1 MEFFYFK
8 KDVEAAFIKMMEA
21 GKLFTVN
28 VDNDLL
34 WMGYLLSFPEGE
46 ERQSH
51 NCNAC
56 KSFIRHM
63 GKAVSID
70 PVTYEIKTFWDDVHT
85 PGYEKTAADLAKL
98 VKEAAI
104 CNIFMQDMNE
114 FHGCDHN
121 IQRLPDGS
129 TRQWNH
135 LYVNLPVTYR
145 FNERTSHFSS
155 LAAFKGDVVARRGVF
170 MRSLTELKTEAV
182 ETVIDLIEDNNLYR
196 GSEFLKN
203 LQEFLNVKK
212 SVEGITNLENYCWL
226 HYDNPIAK
234 IRNTAMGT
242 LLINLSDGMD
252 LERAIKAYEN
262 IMAPTNYKRPNAIIT
277 KKQIAEAQKK
287 VEELGLVD
295 ALPRRHAQVED
306 ISVNDVLFVNRDTAK
321 RMIGGS
327 MLDMLSADKPVNPK
341 EFTKATEITIEQFL
355 KDILP
360 GSTNVEALVE
370 NNHIP
375 NFVTLTAPVN
385 KDAGNLF
392 KWNNNFA
399 WVYNGSVADSFKEK
413 VKAAGGNVEGFMRCS
428 LHWFNYDDL
437 DVHVAEPNGHE
448 IYYGNRRSYNTG
460 GTLDVDMNA
469 GSGKTRD
476 AVENIVWTDRSKLA
490 PGRYTVFVN
499 QFNKRE
505 NIDVGFEFEI
515 EVDGNLYKFAY
526 DKMVGQDSNIEVAYI
541 DVDAHKNITIIP
553 ILPANPCTI
562 SVPNISKF
570 ISLLYG
576 IEEEYISINTLKD
589 PPANAKIKVLVIVP
603 IISFPI
609 FIELLNKSLN
619 VILLLI
625 LFISNI
631 DDEIDIATSITAP
644 SDATKIPVNINPL
657 IFKPVSS
664 AIYIKLS
671 ASSIVIP
678 DRLLKSPNM

>member
-8 KDVEAAFIKMMEA
+8 KDVEAAFVKMMEA
-21 GKLFTVN
+21 GKLFIVN

-121 IQRLPDGS
+121 IQRLPDGG

-145 FNERTSHFSS
+145 FNERTSRFSS

-196 GSEFLKN
+196 GNDFLKS

-212 SVEGITNLENYCWL
+212 SVAGITNLENYCWL

-242 LLINLSDGMD
+242 LLINLSEGMD
-252 LERAIKAYEN
+252 LERAVKAYEN
-262 IMAPTNYKRPNAIIT
+262 IMAPTNYKRPNALIT

-341 EFTKATEITIEQFL
+341 EFTKATEVTIEQFL

-370 NNHIP
+370 NSHIP

-437 DVHVAEPNGHE
+437 DVHVLEPNGHE
-448 IYYGNRRSYNTG
+448 IYYANRRSYTTG

-515 EVDGNLYKFAY
+515 EIDGELHKFAY
-526 DKMVGQDSNIEVAYI
+526 DKIVKGNVTVAYI
-541 DVDAHKNITIIP
+541 DVSRKGITVSPVLPSNASYKSKTEWGIDTMKFQKVSCIMLSPNYWEGNSVGNKHYFFMLDGCKNPDPVRGFFNEYLRADLEKDHRRVFEALASKAKTEYNDNQ
-553 ILPANPCTI
+553 LSGLGF
-562 SVPNISKF
+562 SVSQRNELIVKVDNKTF
-570 ISLLYG
+570 
-576 IEEEYISINTLKD
+576 
-589 PPANAKIKVLVIVP
+589 KIK
-603 IISFPI
+603 F
-609 FIELLNKSLN
+609 
-619 VILLLI
+619 
-625 LFISNI
+625 
-631 DDEIDIATSITAP
+631 
-644 SDATKIPVNINPL
+644 
-657 IFKPVSS
+657 
-664 AIYIKLS
+664 
-671 ASSIVIP
+671 
-678 DRLLKSPNM
+678 

>member
-1 MEFFYFK
+1 MEFYQFK

-63 GKAVSID
+63 GKAVRID

-85 PGYEKTAADLAKL
+85 PGYEKTAADLAEL

-104 CNIFMQDMNE
+104 SNIFMQDMNE

-145 FNERTSHFSS
+145 FNSRTSPFGS
-155 LAAFKGDVVARRGVF
+155 LAAFKGDVVARRNVF
-170 MRSLTELKTEAV
+170 FRSLTELKTEAV
-182 ETVIDLIEDNNLYR
+182 ETVIDLINDNNLYR
-196 GSEFLKN
+196 GAEFLKG
-203 LQEFLNVKK
+203 LQEFLKVKQE
-212 SVEGITNLENYCWL
+212 VENLTNLENYCWL

-242 LLINLSDGMD
+242 LLINLSEGMD
-252 LERAIKAYEN
+252 LERAVKAYEA

-277 KKQIAEAQKK
+277 KKQIALAQKT

-341 EFTKATEITIEQFL
+341 EFTKATEVTIEQFL

-360 GSTNVEALVE
+360 GSTNVEVLVE

-413 VKAAGGNVEGFMRCS
+413 VKAAGGNVDGFMRCS

-437 DVHVAEPNGHE
+437 DVHVMEPNGRE
-448 IYYGNRRSYNTG
+448 IYYGNKHSYYTG
-460 GTLDVDMNA
+460 GQLDVDMNA

-490 PGRYTVFVN
+490 KGRYTVFVN

-505 NIDVGFEFEI
+505 GIDVGFEFEI
-515 EVDGNLYKFAY
+515 EINGDLHKFAY
-526 DKMVGQDSNIEVAYI
+526 DKAVQGNVTVAYI
-541 DVDAHKNITIIP
+541 DVTANDITISP
-553 ILPANPCTI
+553 VLPANTSYKSKTEWGIDTMKFQKVSCIMLSPNYWEGNEVGNKHYFFMLDGCKNPDPVRGFFNEYLRPDLEKQHHRVFEALASKAKTEYNDNQLSGLGF
-562 SVPNISKF
+562 SVSQRNELVVKVDNKTF
-570 ISLLYG
+570 
-576 IEEEYISINTLKD
+576 
-589 PPANAKIKVLVIVP
+589 KIK
-603 IISFPI
+603 F
-609 FIELLNKSLN
+609 
-619 VILLLI
+619 
-625 LFISNI
+625 
-631 DDEIDIATSITAP
+631 
-644 SDATKIPVNINPL
+644 
-657 IFKPVSS
+657 
-664 AIYIKLS
+664 
-671 ASSIVIP
+671 
-678 DRLLKSPNM
+678 

>member
-21 GKLFTVN
+21 GKLFIVN

-85 PGYEKTAADLAKL
+85 PGYEKTAADLAQL

-135 LYVNLPVTYR
+135 LYVNLPITYR

-196 GSEFLKN
+196 GSEFLKS
-203 LQEFLNVKK
+203 LQEFLKVKK

-242 LLINLSDGMD
+242 LLINLSEGMD
-252 LERAIKAYEN
+252 LERAVKAYET

-277 KKQIAEAQKK
+277 KKQIADAQKK

-355 KDILP
+355 NDILP

-370 NNHIP
+370 NNHIS

-428 LHWFNYDDL
+428 LHWFNFDDL
-437 DVHVAEPNGHE
+437 DVHVMEPNGRE

-460 GTLDVDMNA
+460 GELDVDMNA

-490 PGRYTVFVN
+490 PGRYTVWVN
-499 QFNKRE
+499 QFNRRE
-505 NIDVGFEFEI
+505 HIDVGFEFEI
-515 EVDGNLYKFAY
+515 EVDGELHKFAY
-526 DKMVGQDSNIEVAYI
+526 DKAVYGNVTVAYI
-541 DVDAHKNITIIP
+541 DVSHKGITVSPVLPSNASYKSKTEWGIDTMKFQKVSCIMLSPNYWEGNNIGNKHYFFMIDGCK
-553 ILPANPCTI
+553 NPDP
-562 SVPNISKF
+562 VRGFFNEYLRPDLEKQHHRVFEALASKAKT
-570 ISLLYG
+570 
-576 IEEEYISINTLKD
+576 EYSDNQLSGLGFSSTQRNELIVKVDNKTF
-589 PPANAKIKVLVIVP
+589 KIK
-603 IISFPI
+603 F
-609 FIELLNKSLN
+609 
-619 VILLLI
+619 
-625 LFISNI
+625 
-631 DDEIDIATSITAP
+631 
-644 SDATKIPVNINPL
+644 
-657 IFKPVSS
+657 
-664 AIYIKLS
+664 
-671 ASSIVIP
+671 
-678 DRLLKSPNM
+678 

>member
-8 KDVEAAFIKMMEA
+8 KDVEAAFIKMMKA
-21 GKLFTVN
+21 GKLFIVN

-46 ERQSH
+46 VRQSH

-129 TRQWNH
+129 TRQWSH

-145 FNERTSHFSS
+145 FNSRTSRFDS
-155 LAAFKGDVVARRGVF
+155 LVAFKGDVVARRGVF

-196 GSEFLKN
+196 GSEFLKS
-203 LQEFLNVKK
+203 LQEFLKVKK
-212 SVEGITNLENYCWL
+212 SVEGIANLENYCWL

-242 LLINLSDGMD
+242 LLINLSEGMD
-252 LERAIKAYEN
+252 LERAVKAYEN
-262 IMAPTNYKRPNAIIT
+262 IMAPTNYKRPNALIT
-277 KKQIAEAQKK
+277 KKQIADAQKK

-355 KDILP
+355 KDILL

-437 DVHVAEPNGHE
+437 DLHVKEPNGRE
-448 IYYGNRRSYNTG
+448 IYFSNKLSSYTG
-460 GTLDVDMNA
+460 GRLDVDMNA
-469 GSGKTRD
+469 GCGRSRD
-476 AVENIVWTDRSKLA
+476 AVENIIWTDRSRLTY
-490 PGRYTVFVN
+490 GRYTVWVN
-499 QFNKRE
+499 QYHKRE
-505 NIDVGFEFEI
+505 SIDVGFEFEI
-515 EVDGNLYKFAY
+515 EIDGELYKFAY
-526 DKMVGQDSNIEVAYI
+526 DKVVRGNVTVAYI
-541 DVDAHKNITIIP
+541 DVSKDGITISP
-553 ILPANPCTI
+553 VLPSNTSYKSKTEWSIDTMKFQKVSCIMLSPNYWEGNATGNKHYFFMLDGCKNPDP
-562 SVPNISKF
+562 VRGFFNEYLRPDLEKQHHRVFEALASKAKT
-570 ISLLYG
+570 
-576 IEEEYISINTLKD
+576 EYNDNQLSGLGFSSTQRNELIVKVDNKTF
-589 PPANAKIKVLVIVP
+589 KIK
-603 IISFPI
+603 F
-609 FIELLNKSLN
+609 
-619 VILLLI
+619 
-625 LFISNI
+625 
-631 DDEIDIATSITAP
+631 
-644 SDATKIPVNINPL
+644 
-657 IFKPVSS
+657 
-664 AIYIKLS
+664 
-671 ASSIVIP
+671 
-678 DRLLKSPNM
+678 

>member
-8 KDVEAAFIKMMEA
+8 KDVEAAFVKMMEA
-21 GKLFTVN
+21 GKLFIVN

-46 ERQSH
+46 VRQSH

-145 FNERTSHFSS
+145 FNERTSRFDS

-196 GSEFLKN
+196 GSEFLKS
-203 LQEFLNVKK
+203 LQEFLRVKK
-212 SVEGITNLENYCWL
+212 SVEGIANLENYCWL

-242 LLINLSDGMD
+242 LLTNLSDGMD
-252 LERAIKAYEN
+252 LERAVKAYEN
-262 IMAPTNYKRPNAIIT
+262 IMAPTNYKRPNALIT
-277 KKQIAEAQKK
+277 KKQIAQAQKT

-428 LHWFNYDDL
+428 LHWFNFDDL
-437 DVHVAEPNGHE
+437 DVHVMEPSGRE
-448 IYYGNRRSYNTG
+448 IYYGNRRSYSTG
-460 GTLDVDMNA
+460 GELDVDMNA

-476 AVENIVWTDRSKLA
+476 AVENIVWTDRSRLA
-490 PGRYTVFVN
+490 PGRYTVWVN

-505 NIDVGFEFEI
+505 SIDVGFEFEI
-515 EVDGNLYKFAY
+515 EIDGELHKFAF
-526 DKMVGQDSNIEVAYI
+526 DKAVNGNVTVAYI
-541 DVDAHKNITIIP
+541 EVSNKGITVSPVLPSNASYKSKTEWSIDTMKFQKVSCIMLSPNHWEGNSVGNKHYFFMLDGCKNPDPVRGFFNEYLRADLEKDHRRVFEALASKAKTEYSDNQLSGLGFSNTQRNELIVKVDNKT
-553 ILPANPCTI
+553 
-562 SVPNISKF
+562 F
-570 ISLLYG
+570 
-576 IEEEYISINTLKD
+576 
-589 PPANAKIKVLVIVP
+589 KIK
-603 IISFPI
+603 F
-609 FIELLNKSLN
+609 
-619 VILLLI
+619 
-625 LFISNI
+625 
-631 DDEIDIATSITAP
+631 
-644 SDATKIPVNINPL
+644 
-657 IFKPVSS
+657 
-664 AIYIKLS
+664 
-671 ASSIVIP
+671 
-678 DRLLKSPNM
+678 

>member
-8 KDVEAAFIKMMEA
+8 KDVEAAFVKMMEA
-21 GKLFTVN
+21 GKLFIVN

-34 WMGYLLSFPEGE
+34 WMGYLLSFQEGE

-145 FNERTSHFSS
+145 FNSRTSRFDS

-203 LQEFLNVKK
+203 LQEFLRVKK

-242 LLINLSDGMD
+242 LLINLSEGMD
-252 LERAIKAYEN
+252 LERAVKAYEN

-277 KKQIAEAQKK
+277 KKQIAQAQKT

-370 NNHIP
+370 NNHIS

-437 DVHVAEPNGHE
+437 DVHVMEPNGRE
-448 IYYGNRRSYNTG
+448 IYYGNKRSYNTG

-469 GSGKTRD
+469 GGGTSRD
-476 AVENIVWTDRSKLA
+476 AVENIVWTDRSRLA
-490 PGRYTVFVN
+490 PGRYTVWVN

-505 NIDVGFEFEI
+505 SIDVGFEFEI
-515 EVDGNLYKFAY
+515 EIDGELHKFAY
-526 DKMVGQDSNIEVAYI
+526 DKVVSGNVTVAYI
-541 DVDAHKNITIIP
+541 DVSSNGITVSPVLSSNASYKSKTEWGIDTMKFQKVSCIMLSPNHWEGNSIGNKHYFFMLDGCKNP
-553 ILPANPCTI
+553 DPVRGFFNEYLRADLEKDHRR
-562 SVPNISKF
+562 VFEALASKAKT
-570 ISLLYG
+570 
-576 IEEEYISINTLKD
+576 EYSDNQLSGLGFSTTQRNELVVKVD
-589 PPANAKIKVLVIVP
+589 NKTFKIK
-603 IISFPI
+603 F
-609 FIELLNKSLN
+609 
-619 VILLLI
+619 
-625 LFISNI
+625 
-631 DDEIDIATSITAP
+631 
-644 SDATKIPVNINPL
+644 
-657 IFKPVSS
+657 
-664 AIYIKLS
+664 
-671 ASSIVIP
+671 
-678 DRLLKSPNM
+678 

>member
-8 KDVEAAFIKMMEA
+8 KDVEAAFVKMMEA

-85 PGYEKTAADLAKL
+85 PGYEKAAAELAKL

-104 CNIFMQDMNE
+104 CNIFMQDVNE

-129 TRQWNH
+129 TRQWSH
-135 LYVNLPVTYR
+135 LYVDLPATYR
-145 FNERTSHFSS
+145 FNFRNGT
-155 LAAFKGDVVARRGVF
+155 LAAFKGEVVARRGVF

-196 GSEFLKN
+196 GSEFLKS
-203 LQEFLNVKK
+203 LQEFLRVKK

-242 LLINLSDGMD
+242 LLINLSEGMD
-252 LERAIKAYEN
+252 LERAVKAYEN

-327 MLDMLSADKPVNPK
+327 MLDILSADKPVNPK
-341 EFTKATEITIEQFL
+341 EFTKATEVTIEQFL

-370 NNHIP
+370 NTHIP

-437 DVHVAEPNGHE
+437 DVHVMEPNGHE

-490 PGRYTVFVN
+490 PGRYTVWVN

-505 NIDVGFEFEI
+505 GIDVGFEFEI
-515 EVDGNLYKFAY
+515 EVDGELHKFAY
-526 DKMVGQDSNIEVAYI
+526 DKVVSGNVTVAYI
-541 DVDAHKNITIIP
+541 DVSRKGITVSPVLPSNASYKSKTEWSIDTMKFQKVSCIMLSPNHWEGNSVGNKHYFFMLDGCKNP
-553 ILPANPCTI
+553 DPVRGFFNEYLRADLEKDHRR
-562 SVPNISKF
+562 VFEALASKAKT
-570 ISLLYG
+570 
-576 IEEEYISINTLKD
+576 EYSDNQLSGLGFSNTQRNELIVKVD
-589 PPANAKIKVLVIVP
+589 NKTFKIK
-603 IISFPI
+603 F
-609 FIELLNKSLN
+609 
-619 VILLLI
+619 
-625 LFISNI
+625 
-631 DDEIDIATSITAP
+631 
-644 SDATKIPVNINPL
+644 
-657 IFKPVSS
+657 
-664 AIYIKLS
+664 
-671 ASSIVIP
+671 
-678 DRLLKSPNM
+678 

>member
-21 GKLFTVN
+21 GKLFIVN

-104 CNIFMQDMNE
+104 CNIFMQDINE

-135 LYVNLPVTYR
+135 LYIDLPRHYR
-145 FNERTSHFSS
+145 FNSRTSDFHS
-155 LAAFKGDVVARRGVF
+155 LAALKGEVVARRNVF
-170 MRSLTELKTEAV
+170 MRSLTELKTDVV

-196 GSEFLKN
+196 GSEFLKG
-203 LQEFLNVKK
+203 LQEFLRVKK
-212 SVEGITNLENYCWL
+212 ATEGLANLDNYCWL

-242 LLINLSDGMD
+242 LLINLSEGME
-252 LERAIKAYEN
+252 LERAVKAYEN
-262 IMAPTNYKRPNAIIT
+262 IMAPTNYKRPNALIT
-277 KKQIAEAQKK
+277 KKQIAQAQKT

-321 RMIGGS
+321 RMIGSS

-341 EFTKATEITIEQFL
+341 EFTKAAEITIEQFL
-355 KDILP
+355 NDILP

-370 NNHIP
+370 NNHIS

-428 LHWFNYDDL
+428 LHWFNFDDL
-437 DVHVAEPNGHE
+437 DVHVMEPNGHE
-448 IYYGNRRSYNTG
+448 IYYCNRRSYNTG

-476 AVENIVWTDRSKLA
+476 AVENIVWTDRSHLA
-490 PGRYTVFVN
+490 PGRYTVWVN

-515 EVDGNLYKFAY
+515 EVDGELHKFAY
-526 DKMVGQDSNIEVAYI
+526 DKIVKGNVTVAYI
-541 DVDAHKNITIIP
+541 DVSRNGITVSPVLPSNASYKSKTEWGIDTMKFQKVSCIMLSPNYWEGNSVGNKHYFFMIDGCKNPDPVRGFFNEYLRADLEKDHRRVFEALASKAKTEYSDNQ
-553 ILPANPCTI
+553 LSGLGF
-562 SVPNISKF
+562 SVSQRNELIVKVDNKTF
-570 ISLLYG
+570 
-576 IEEEYISINTLKD
+576 
-589 PPANAKIKVLVIVP
+589 KIK
-603 IISFPI
+603 F
-609 FIELLNKSLN
+609 
-619 VILLLI
+619 
-625 LFISNI
+625 
-631 DDEIDIATSITAP
+631 
-644 SDATKIPVNINPL
+644 
-657 IFKPVSS
+657 
-664 AIYIKLS
+664 
-671 ASSIVIP
+671 
-678 DRLLKSPNM
+678 

>member
-21 GKLFTVN
+21 GKLFIVN

-145 FNERTSHFSS
+145 FNSRTSRFDS
-155 LAAFKGDVVARRGVF
+155 LAAFKGDIVARRSVF

-203 LQEFLNVKK
+203 LQEFLRVKK
-212 SVEGITNLENYCWL
+212 SVEGITNLDNYCWL

-242 LLINLSDGMD
+242 LLINLSEGMD
-252 LERAIKAYEN
+252 LERAVKAYET

-277 KKQIAEAQKK
+277 KKQIADAQKK

-360 GSTNVEALVE
+360 DSTDIEALVE
-370 NNHIP
+370 NNHIS

-437 DVHVAEPNGHE
+437 DVHVMEPNGRE
-448 IYYGNRRSYNTG
+448 IYYGNKRSYTTG

-469 GSGKTRD
+469 GGGTSRD
-476 AVENIVWTDRSKLA
+476 AVENIVWTDRSRLA
-490 PGRYTVFVN
+490 PGRYTVWVN

-505 NIDVGFEFEI
+505 SIDVGFEFEI
-515 EVDGNLYKFAY
+515 EVDGELHKFAY
-526 DKMVGQDSNIEVAYI
+526 DKVVSGNVTVAYI
-541 DVDAHKNITIIP
+541 DVSSNDITVSPVLSSNASYKSKTEWGIDTMKFQKVSCIMLSPNYWEGNNIGNKHYFFMLDGCKNP
-553 ILPANPCTI
+553 DPVRGFFNEYLRPDLEKQHHRVFEALA
-562 SVPNISKF
+562 SKAKT
-570 ISLLYG
+570 
-576 IEEEYISINTLKD
+576 EYSDNQLSGLGFSSTQRNELVVKVD
-589 PPANAKIKVLVIVP
+589 NKTFKIK
-603 IISFPI
+603 F
-609 FIELLNKSLN
+609 
-619 VILLLI
+619 
-625 LFISNI
+625 
-631 DDEIDIATSITAP
+631 
-644 SDATKIPVNINPL
+644 
-657 IFKPVSS
+657 
-664 AIYIKLS
+664 
-671 ASSIVIP
+671 
-678 DRLLKSPNM
+678 

>member
-8 KDVEAAFIKMMEA
+8 KDVEAAFVKMMEV
-21 GKLFTVN
+21 GKLFIVN

-129 TRQWNH
+129 TRQWTH

-145 FNERTSHFSS
+145 FNERTSRFDS

-170 MRSLTELKTEAV
+170 MRSLTELKTEAI

-196 GSEFLKN
+196 GSEFLKS

-212 SVEGITNLENYCWL
+212 SVEGIANLENYCWL

-242 LLINLSDGMD
+242 LLINLSEGMD
-252 LERAIKAYEN
+252 LERAVKAYEN
-262 IMAPTNYKRPNAIIT
+262 IMAPTNYKRPNVLIT
-277 KKQIAEAQKK
+277 KKQIADAQKK

-341 EFTKATEITIEQFL
+341 EFTKATEVTIEQFL
-355 KDILP
+355 KDVLP

-370 NNHIP
+370 NNHIS

-437 DVHVAEPNGHE
+437 DVHVMEPNGHE
-448 IYYGNRRSYNTG
+448 IYYANRRSYKTG

-476 AVENIVWTDRSKLA
+476 AVENIVWTDRSNLT

-515 EVDGNLYKFAY
+515 EVDGELHKFAY
-526 DKMVGQDSNIEVAYI
+526 DKVVKGNVTVAYI
-541 DVDAHKNITIIP
+541 DVSRNGITVSPVLPSNASYKSKTEWSIDTMKFQKVSCIMLSPNHWEGNSVGNKHYFFMLDGCKNP
-553 ILPANPCTI
+553 DPVRGFFNEYLRADLEKDHRR
-562 SVPNISKF
+562 VFEALASKAKT
-570 ISLLYG
+570 
-576 IEEEYISINTLKD
+576 EYSDNQLSGLGFSSTQRNELIVKVDNKTF
-589 PPANAKIKVLVIVP
+589 KIK
-603 IISFPI
+603 F
-609 FIELLNKSLN
+609 
-619 VILLLI
+619 
-625 LFISNI
+625 
-631 DDEIDIATSITAP
+631 
-644 SDATKIPVNINPL
+644 
-657 IFKPVSS
+657 
-664 AIYIKLS
+664 
-671 ASSIVIP
+671 
-678 DRLLKSPNM
+678 

>member
-21 GKLFTVN
+21 GKLFVVD

-34 WMGYLLSFPEGE
+34 WMGYLLSFPEE
-46 ERQSH
+46 NRQEH

-70 PVTYEIKTFWDDVHT
+70 PVTFEVKTFWDDVHT
-85 PGYEKTAADLAKL
+85 SGYEKTAADLAKL
-98 VKEAAI
+98 VKEAAV
-104 CNIFMQDMNE
+104 CNIFMQDINE

-121 IQRLPDGS
+121 IQRLPDGN
-129 TRQWNH
+129 TRLWNH
-135 LYVNLPVTYR
+135 LYVNLPRHYR
-145 FNERTSHFSS
+145 FNSRTSDFHS
-155 LAAFKGDVVARRGVF
+155 LAALKGEVVSRRNVFK
-170 MRSLTELKTEAV
+170 RSLTELKTEAV

-196 GSEFLKN
+196 GSEFLKG
-203 LQEFLNVKK
+203 LQEFLRVKK
-212 SVEGITNLENYCWL
+212 ATEGMANLDNYCWL

-242 LLINLSDGMD
+242 LLINLSEGME
-252 LERAIKAYEN
+252 LERAVKAYET

-327 MLDMLSADKPVNPK
+327 MLDMLSADKSVNPK

-360 GSTNVEALVE
+360 GSANVEALVE

-392 KWNNNFA
+392 KWSNNFA
-399 WVYNGSVADSFKEK
+399 WTYNGSVADSFKEK
-413 VKAAGGNVEGFMRCS
+413 VKAAGGNVEGFLRCS

-437 DVHVAEPNGHE
+437 DVHVMEPSGRE
-448 IYYGNRRSYNTG
+448 IFYGNKRSYNTG

-469 GSGKTRD
+469 GSGRTRD
-476 AVENIVWTDRSKLA
+476 AVENIVWTDRSRLA
-490 PGRYTVFVN
+490 PGRYTVWVN
-499 QFNKRE
+499 QFSKRE

-515 EVDGNLYKFAY
+515 EIDGELHKFAY
-526 DKMVGQDSNIEVAYI
+526 DKAVYGNVTVAYI
-541 DVDAHKNITIIP
+541 DVSHNGITVSPVLPSNASYKSKTEWGIDTMKFQKVSCIMLSPNYWEGNEVGNKHYFFMLDGCKNP
-553 ILPANPCTI
+553 DPVRGFFNEYLRPDLEKQHHRVFEALA
-562 SVPNISKF
+562 SKAKT
-570 ISLLYG
+570 
-576 IEEEYISINTLKD
+576 EYSDNQLSGLGFSSTQRNELV
-589 PPANAKIKVLVIVP
+589 IKVD
-603 IISFPI
+603 
-609 FIELLNKSLN
+609 NK
-619 VILLLI
+619 V
-625 LFISNI
+625 F
-631 DDEIDIATSITAP
+631 
-644 SDATKIPVNINPL
+644 KIR
-657 IFKPVSS
+657 F
-664 AIYIKLS
+664 
-671 ASSIVIP
+671 
-678 DRLLKSPNM
+678 

>member
-8 KDVEAAFIKMMEA
+8 KDVEAAFVKMMEA
-21 GKLFTVN
+21 GKLFIVN

-145 FNERTSHFSS
+145 FNSRTSRFDS

-196 GSEFLKN
+196 GSEFLKS
-203 LQEFLNVKK
+203 LQEFLRVKK

-226 HYDNPIAK
+226 HCDNPIAK

-242 LLINLSDGMD
+242 LLINLSEGMD
-252 LERAIKAYEN
+252 LERAVKAYEN
-262 IMAPTNYKRPNAIIT
+262 IMAPTNYKRPNALIT
-277 KKQIAEAQKK
+277 KKQIAQAQKT

-370 NNHIP
+370 NNHIS

-437 DVHVAEPNGHE
+437 DVHVTEPNGNE
-448 IYYGNRRSYNTG
+448 IYYGKRHSYSTG

-476 AVENIVWTDRSKLA
+476 AVENIVWSDRSRLA
-490 PGRYTVFVN
+490 PGRYTVFVH

-515 EVDGNLYKFAY
+515 EVDGELHKFAY
-526 DKMVGQDSNIEVAYI
+526 DKAVYGNVTVAYI
-541 DVDAHKNITIIP
+541 DVSNKGITVSP
-553 ILPANPCTI
+553 VLPSNASYKSKTEW
-562 SVPNISKF
+562 SVDTMKF
-570 ISLLYG
+570 Q
-576 IEEEYISINTLKD
+576 
-589 PPANAKIKVLVIVP
+589 KVSCIML
-603 IISFPI
+603 
-609 FIELLNKSLN
+609 
-619 VILLLI
+619 
-625 LFISNI
+625 
-631 DDEIDIATSITAP
+631 
-644 SDATKIPVNINPL
+644 
-657 IFKPVSS
+657 
-664 AIYIKLS
+664 
-671 ASSIVIP
+671 
-678 DRLLKSPNM
+678 SPNHWEGNSVGNKHYFFMLDGCKNPDPVRGFFNEYLRADLEKDHRRVFEALASKAKTEYSDNQLSGLGFSSTQRNELIVKVDNKTFEIKF

>member
-1 MEFFYFK
+1 MEFYQFK
-8 KDVEAAFIKMMEA
+8 KDVEAAFVKMMEA
-21 GKLFTVN
+21 GKLFVVD

-46 ERQSH
+46 EQQSH

-85 PGYEKTAADLAKL
+85 PRYEKTAADLAKL

-121 IQRLPDGS
+121 IQRLPDGN

-135 LYVNLPVTYR
+135 LYVNIPVTYR
-145 FNERTSHFSS
+145 FNERTSRFDS
-155 LAAFKGDVVARRGVF
+155 LAAFKGDVVARRNVF
-170 MRSLTELKTEAV
+170 MRSLTELKTEVV

-203 LQEFLNVKK
+203 LQEFLKVKK
-212 SVEGITNLENYCWL
+212 SVEGIANLENYCWL

-242 LLINLSDGMD
+242 LLINLSEGMD
-252 LERAIKAYEN
+252 LEKAVKTYEN
-262 IMAPTNYKRPNAIIT
+262 IMAPTNYKRPNALIT

-360 GSTNVEALVE
+360 GSTNIEALVE
-370 NNHIP
+370 NNHIS

-399 WVYNGSVADSFKEK
+399 WTYNGSVADSFKEK

-437 DVHVAEPNGHE
+437 DVHVMEPSGNE
-448 IYYGNRRSYNTG
+448 IYYVNRRSYKTG

-476 AVENIVWTDRSKLA
+476 AVENIVWTDRSNLT

-505 NIDVGFEFEI
+505 SIDVGFEFEI
-515 EVDGNLYKFAY
+515 EVDGELHKFAY
-526 DKMVGQDSNIEVAYI
+526 DKVVKGNVTVAYI
-541 DVDAHKNITIIP
+541 DVSRNGITVSPVLPSNASYKSKTEWGIDTMKFQKVSCIMLSPNYWEGNSVGNKHYFFMLDGCKNP
-553 ILPANPCTI
+553 DPVRGFFNEYLRADLEKDHRR
-562 SVPNISKF
+562 VFEALASKAKT
-570 ISLLYG
+570 
-576 IEEEYISINTLKD
+576 EYSDNQLSGLGFSSTQRNELIVKVDNKTF
-589 PPANAKIKVLVIVP
+589 KIK
-603 IISFPI
+603 F
-609 FIELLNKSLN
+609 
-619 VILLLI
+619 
-625 LFISNI
+625 
-631 DDEIDIATSITAP
+631 
-644 SDATKIPVNINPL
+644 
-657 IFKPVSS
+657 
-664 AIYIKLS
+664 
-671 ASSIVIP
+671 
-678 DRLLKSPNM
+678 